1 MRRPSLPEIQSTL
14 PRRILLLLPL
24 ALPVLACS
32 PAAPARDRPNVLLVV
47 VDTLRPDRLG
57 CYGGDRENSPHL
69 DGIADEFF
77 LFENAQSCS
86 PWTAPSLVSLMTGL
100 HPDVHGVKSFPIP
113 RRLARGVTTLAERLR
128 ESGYRTA
135 AFTEGGY
142 ARGRFGLN
150 RGFDLYPEESGDEQF
165 SNSSL
170 LGPSRLASNLDR
182 TLHWLEQSED
192 EPFFCFFHT
201 YETHMPF
208 RAPEEAV
215 REKRPDYD
223 ESEELDRTRETIVA
237 WNERGEI
244 DRAALR
250 RLRTFYFQHRVT
262 PGMPELLR
270 PDALMARAEALGSPL
285 DMDGAMTD
293 PDELA
298 EVRDLYDAEVRYTDE
313 QLARL
318 WTGLEGLGHA
328 DNTIVILFSDHG
340 EGLGDHGRL
349 GHGEE
354 LHEELL
360 RVLLMLRLP
369 DGSLTPRRIPNVV
382 RSVDVFPTLLEL
394 LDLPPTEHDLDGE
407 SLVPLL
413 EGETTERPA
422 FAHALSSQGGRDP
435 RRSIRLGRWRLIT
448 DWTPEGVE
456 LYDLETDPRAEEN
469 VAALHADVVADL
481 TARLAR
487 QLRRDAD
494 LRGRLRAGETSPVA
508 PDPELMREL
517 QRLGYTGG
525 LVPDED

>member
-1 MRRPSLPEIQSTL
+1 MRRPPFPEIRTL
-14 PRRILLLLPL
+14 RRLTLLLPL
-24 ALPVLACS
+24 ALPAPACS
-32 PAAPARDRPNVLLVV
+32 PATPAPERPNVLLVV

-57 CYGGDRENSPHL
+57 CYGGERESSPHL
-69 DGIADEFF
+69 DGLADGFF
-77 LFENAQSCS
+77 LFESAQSCS

-100 HPDVHGVKSFPIP
+100 HPDVHGVKSFPVP

-128 ESGYRTA
+128 ASGYRTA

-142 ARGRFGLN
+142 ARGRFGLD

-165 SNSSL
+165 TNSSL

-182 TLHWLEQSED
+182 TIRWLERRED

-208 RAPEEAV
+208 RAPEDHV
-215 REKRPDYD
+215 REVRPEHD
-223 ESEELDRTRETIVA
+223 ESEELERIRETIVA
-237 WNERGEI
+237 WNEKGEV

-293 PDELA
+293 PDELS
-298 EVRDLYDAEVRYTDE
+298 EVHDLYDAEVRYTDE

-318 WTGLEGLGHA
+318 WKALEEEGHA
-328 DNTIVILFSDHG
+328 ENTIVILFSDHG

-369 DGSLTPRRIPNVV
+369 DGPEPRRIPDVV

-394 LDLPPTEHDLDGE
+394 LDLPPTDHDLDGE

-413 EGETTERPA
+413 HGETIERPA

-448 DWTPEGVE
+448 HGTPEGVE

-469 VAALHADVVADL
+469 VAALHADVVAGL
-481 TARLAR
+481 RAKLAR
-487 QLRRDAD
+487 QLRHDAD

-517 QRLGYTGG
+517 KRLGYTGG
-525 LVPDED
+525 LVPEED